1 MFPASA
7 GAVDVS
13 LQKLL
18 FSRWSNLKEA
28 EKETNGTGS
37 QKKQTKGGFN
47 VKMEETCWKNA
58 GKIEIFS

>member
-37 QKKQTKGGFN
+37 QKKTNKRRFQCENGGN
-47 VKMEETCWKNA
+47 MLEKCWEN
-58 GKIEIFS
+58 

>member
-1 MFPASA
+1 
-7 GAVDVS
+7 VDVS

-28 EKETNGTGS
+28 EKTNGTGS
-37 QKKQTKGGFN
+37 KKKQTKGVFN